1 MDRNLQFYSAVKRI
15 DAVVLYEYVFSI
27 ALEGEPGA
35 IMATTFEQIA
45 ERLNVYGLRTAR
57 AQRWTAATVRAN
69 VAVLE
74 RVGVAIREPISRAE
88 FNLHVERYAG
98 TPSAATGMEPPVP
111 PKPTA
116 TVEKIPV
123 RRSVRFENENE
134 NENENE
140 RRNSISETTV
150 PYTREL
156 ILINKSIKE
165 SILESEPKEP
175 ERDAPTVDDA
185 VRRVDFTDEKVRRLR
200 QAISRDVY
208 EPGLHADLV
217 DRAATAIVQKIATA
231 NELKAAIRQA
241 KENRRIQ
248 EITNGTKGKN
258 TLWRTLALFV
268 KAWFDEAGYIWT
280 PTANRREK
288 SPFRNETPE
297 QREARILGTANA

>member
-35 IMATTFEQIA
+35 IHATTFEQIA
-45 ERLNVYGLRTAR
+45 ERLNGYGLRTAR
-57 AQRWTAATVRAN
+57 DQRWTAATVRAN

-98 TPSAATGMEPPVP
+98 TPSAATGTEPPVP

-175 ERDAPTVDDA
+175 ERDAQTVDDA

-288 SPFRNETPE
+288 SPFRTETQE
-297 QREARILGTANA
+297 EREARILGTANA

>member
-35 IMATTFEQIA
+35 IHATTFEQIA
-45 ERLNVYGLRTAR
+45 ERLNGYGLRTAR
-57 AQRWTAATVRAN
+57 DQRWTAATVRAN

-88 FNLHVERYAG
+88 FNLHVARYAG
-98 TPSAATGMEPPVP
+98 TPSAATTDTEPPVP

-123 RRSVRFENENE
+123 HSSVRFENE

-150 PYTREL
+150 PNTREL

-175 ERDAPTVDDA
+175 DRDAPTVDDA
-185 VRRVDFTDEKVRRLR
+185 VRRVDFTDDKVRRLR

-217 DRAATAIVQKIATA
+217 DRAATAIVQKIATP

-241 KENRRIQ
+241 KENLRIQ

-288 SPFRNETPE
+288 SPFRNETQE
-297 QREARILGTANA
+297 EREARILGTANA

>member
-35 IMATTFEQIA
+35 ITATTFEQIA
-45 ERLNVYGLRTAR
+45 ERLNGYGLRTAR
-57 AQRWTAATVRAN
+57 DQRWTTATVRAN

-88 FNLHVERYAG
+88 FNLHVERFAG
-98 TPSAATGMEPPVP
+98 TPSAATTDTEPPVP

-116 TVEKIPV
+116 TVEKFPV
-123 RRSVRFENENE
+123 RRPVRFQNE

-140 RRNSISETTV
+140 RRNSISETAV

-175 ERDAPTVDDA
+175 ERNAQTVDDA
-185 VRRVDFTDEKVRRLR
+185 VRRVDFTDDKVRRLR

-217 DRAATAIVQKIATA
+217 DRAATAIVQKIATT

-241 KENRRIQ
+241 KENVRIQ

-258 TLWRTLALFV
+258 TLWRTLALYV

-288 SPFRNETPE
+288 SPFRTETPE